1 MFENENNYEKNQR
14 MYRENEDFVN
24 KYFAVS
30 DKLRGELFGRH
41 YVDLVEEQEN
51 QDNNTIEY
59 VFKTA
64 AYYEGGSYTQKI
76 KKRTSGEILG
86 FMCTC
91 DNFRKSSSCMH
102 LVACFKNYAYIIF
115 DRKIDPITLSNQIL
129 DILSTTSTK
138 PTIKKEVFLTIEI
151 LSNDYSAAYD
161 VKVKIG
167 INRMY
172 SYNNKQQSFLN
183 AQKWEDDSFEFGKDF
198 TYDFNSNFFNEKA
211 SKIFNYINKYHRELN
226 RNYFSVEELDSLLD
240 LLKELD
246 YPFIYDNSKIT
257 KIQEGFPLNSIVE
270 EYDENNYNIKFD
282 TNNYR
287 LLTNNYAY
295 SHNNIYHLTKK
306 DKPLLYL
313 LHKNKLN
320 SLIIP
325 KNRLK
330 DFSSSIL
337 PVIKKNIEVE
347 DKLKEEIQII
357 DTPDVS
363 LYFDLNK
370 DNVICKVNLKYN
382 EEIDYFTNKTNV
394 LRDTE
399 FESNLISYLQT
410 YGFIINNK
418 KLIMNDLNDI
428 VNLIDNGLSEISKKY
443 EVYTTENFKKLS
455 MRKPNVS
462 STFSIGKDNILSYDF
477 NLDGISNEEI
487 VNIFKSIKEKKKYY
501 KLSNNE
507 IVSLEDENLNELMSL
522 TEELDISDDE
532 IINGKGSVMKYRAI
546 YLDSVKDTKYSIVKT
561 DNLFKKFIDNFYKYK
576 DSSLTLT
583 ESELSTLR
591 DYQIT
596 GVKWL
601 YNLDKCSFGGILA
614 DEMGLG
620 KTIQLI
626 YYIKQMLK
634 EDKTYK
640 FLIVVPTSLLYNW
653 EYEFTKFASDIPI
666 KIVNGI
672 KTKRQDLIE
681 NSNKNVF
688 ITTYGLLREDIDYYK
703 KMHYH
708 AIILDEAQSIKNPG
722 AGITKACKSINS
734 DVKFA
739 LTGTPLENSTIEL
752 WSIFDFIMPGYLSK
766 YDNFSSK
773 YKVKE
778 FNEDTNMLLDNL
790 SKQINPFILRRKKKD
805 VIKELP
811 DKIENNIYIDLDP
824 EQKKIYVAELEKVK
838 EAINE
843 AMESGG
849 MSKVRFMIL
858 PLLTKLR
865 QICIDP
871 QIVYSDYT
879 GSSNKID
886 RFLSVI
892 DEVTNNGHKVLVFTS
907 FRTALNLVKERLE
920 KNGIKTYQIDGSVP
934 SKERLERVN
943 AFNNNDDVKV
953 FLIML
958 KSGGTGLNLVGADI
972 VIHLDLWWNPQVE
985 NQATDRAH
993 RIGQKNTVEVIKL
1006 ISKGTIEEKVLEL
1019 QEKKKEL
1026 SDRLID
1032 TNRVDQNIISELT
1045 EKDIKNLLAYENKA

>member
-1 MFENENNYEKNQR
+1 
-14 MYRENEDFVN
+14 
-24 KYFAVS
+24 
-30 DKLRGELFGRH
+30 
-41 YVDLVEEQEN
+41 
-51 QDNNTIEY
+51 
-59 VFKTA
+59 
-64 AYYEGGSYTQKI
+64 
-76 KKRTSGEILG
+76 
-86 FMCTC
+86 
-91 DNFRKSSSCMH
+91 
-102 LVACFKNYAYIIF
+102 
-115 DRKIDPITLSNQIL
+115 
-129 DILSTTSTK
+129 
-138 PTIKKEVFLTIEI
+138 
-151 LSNDYSAAYD
+151 
-161 VKVKIG
+161 
-167 INRMY
+167 
-172 SYNNKQQSFLN
+172 
-183 AQKWEDDSFEFGKDF
+183 
-198 TYDFNSNFFNEKA
+198 
-211 SKIFNYINKYHRELN
+211 
-226 RNYFSVEELDSLLD
+226 
-240 LLKELD
+240 
-246 YPFIYDNSKIT
+246 
-257 KIQEGFPLNSIVE
+257 
-270 EYDENNYNIKFD
+270 
-282 TNNYR
+282 
-287 LLTNNYAY
+287 
-295 SHNNIYHLTKK
+295 
-306 DKPLLYL
+306 
-313 LHKNKLN
+313 
-320 SLIIP
+320 
-325 KNRLK
+325 
-330 DFSSSIL
+330 
-337 PVIKKNIEVE
+337 
-347 DKLKEEIQII
+347 
-357 DTPDVS
+357 
-363 LYFDLNK
+363 
-370 DNVICKVNLKYN
+370 
-382 EEIDYFTNKTNV
+382 
-394 LRDTE
+394 
-399 FESNLISYLQT
+399 
-410 YGFIINNK
+410 
-418 KLIMNDLNDI
+418 
-428 VNLIDNGLSEISKKY
+428 
-443 EVYTTENFKKLS
+443 
-455 MRKPNVS
+455 
-462 STFSIGKDNILSYDF
+462 
-477 NLDGISNEEI
+477 
-487 VNIFKSIKEKKKYY
+487 
-501 KLSNNE
+501 
-507 IVSLEDENLNELMSL
+507 MSL

-561 DNLFKKFIDNFYKYK
+561 DNLFKNFIDNFYKYK
-576 DSSLTLT
+576 DATLTLT

-688 ITTYGLLREDIDYYK
+688 ITTYGLLREDIEYYK
-703 KMHYH
+703 KMNYH

-739 LTGTPLENSTIEL
+739 LTGTPLENSAIEL
-752 WSIFDFIMPGYLSK
+752 WSIFDYIMPGYLSK

-778 FNEDTNMLLDNL
+778 FNEDTNNLLNNL
-790 SKQINPFILRRKKKD
+790 SKQISPFILRRKKKD

-907 FRTALNLVKERLE
+907 FRTALNLVKDRLE
-920 KNGIKTYQIDGSVP
+920 NNGIKTYQIDGSVS

-1026 SDRLID
+1026 SNRLID
-1032 TNRVDQNIISELT
+1032 TNSLDQNIISELT